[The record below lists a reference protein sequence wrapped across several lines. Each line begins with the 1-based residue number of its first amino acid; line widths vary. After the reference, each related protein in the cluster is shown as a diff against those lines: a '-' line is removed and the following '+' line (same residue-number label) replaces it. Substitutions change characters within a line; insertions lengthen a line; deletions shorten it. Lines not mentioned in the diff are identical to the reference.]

1 MRSNRIPMTIQ
12 VAICSANRSI
22 VLAGDTKV
30 RTSELSI
37 SDREPVST
45 AVNRS
50 KMAFSER
57 HAIAVAMAGDGPVGT
72 DAAAELTSYLSTL
85 ERIPDFLGPLLKK
98 WGDDYFRKH
107 RPGDESGQGYPL
119 CSMLVVNPSTSYCR
133 LWKLRV
139 NRESTEEGSE
149 RYMVN
154 GHANNSAVFWL
165 EYMKADK
172 KPPLEESLGIAIAT
186 IGLASEINNYGVG
199 GLELHEYREGAWHH
213 WPNEEIERAERSL
226 TVVQGQ
232 IKKAVIG
239 LGNRHVTPNP
249 A

>member
-12 VAICSANRSI
+12 VAICCENRSI

-45 AVNRS
+45 AINRS

-57 HAIAVAMAGDGPVGT
+57 HGMAVAMAGDGPVGT

-107 RPGDESGQGYPL
+107 RPDGEAGQGYPL
-119 CSMLVVNPSTSYCR
+119 CSMLVVNPNTKYCR

-149 RYMVN
+149 SYMVN
-154 GHANNSAVFWL
+154 GHNNNSAVFWL

-172 KPPLEESLGIAIAT
+172 KLPLEESLGVAIVT
-186 IGLASEINNYGVG
+186 VGLASEINNFGIG
-199 GLELHEYREGAWHH
+199 GTELHEYRDAAWHH
-213 WPNEEIERAERSL
+213 WAAENIERVESSL
-226 TVVQGQ
+226 MAVQAQ
-232 IKKAVIG
+232 IKQAVIG
-239 LGNRHVTPNP
+239 LGHRPVTP
-249 A
+249 AL